1 MKTRITIL
9 APILLLCLPAMV
21 WAHAFLDHADPK
33 VGSEMNQSPAQIKAW
48 FTQQPETDFS
58 VIQVF
63 DDQGKEVD
71 NKDTHADSADPKLL
85 IVTLPPLQ
93 PGKYKVHWHVVS
105 VDTHTTEG
113 DFEFTFKP
121 GS

>member
-1 MKTRITIL
+1 MKTLI
-9 APILLLCLPAMV
+9 PILILFFPAIAS
-21 WAHAFLDHADPK
+21 AHAFLDHADPK
-33 VGSEMNQSPAQIKAW
+33 VGSVVNQSPAQIKAW
-48 FTQQPETDFS
+48 FTQEPEPDFS

-63 DDQGKEVD
+63 DDQGKQID
-71 NKDTHADSADPKLL
+71 NKDTHADSADAKLL
-85 IVTLPPLQ
+85 IVTLPVLQ